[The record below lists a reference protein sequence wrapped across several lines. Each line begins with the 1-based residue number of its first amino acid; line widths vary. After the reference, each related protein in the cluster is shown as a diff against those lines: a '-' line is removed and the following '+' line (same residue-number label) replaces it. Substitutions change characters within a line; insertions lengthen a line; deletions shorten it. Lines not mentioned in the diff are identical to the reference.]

1 MEILQKFYESIL
13 ITSMWEWIAVV
24 TSVLYVILMSIHNI
38 AAWYFAGIS
47 SAIYVYICF
56 DALLFLDAI
65 LQVFYVGMAIY
76 GWYSWNTNAQAIN
89 MKRLSIKINL
99 WFIGIGVFVSGII
112 GWFFS
117 ISTSQVNPYLDAVIF
132 VFSIIATYQASISI
146 LENWLFWIVIDLLA
160 VYIFGSRELY
170 LTSFLYL
177 IYAMVAVFGFITWT
191 RIYKSQ
197 TDD

>member
-1 MEILQKFYESIL
+1 MEILQKFYESVL
-13 ITSMWEWIAVV
+13 NTSIWEWIAVV
-24 TSVLYVILMSIHNI
+24 TSVLYVILMSFHKIT
-38 AAWYFAGIS
+38 AWYFAGIS

-56 DALLFLDAI
+56 DAQLFLDAI

-89 MKRLSIKINL
+89 IKRLSIKINL

-117 ISTSQVNPYLDAVIF
+117 INTLQVNPYLDAVIF

-146 LENWLFWIVIDLLA
+146 IENWLFWIVIDLLA

-177 IYAMVAVFGFITWT
+177 IYSMMAVFGFITWT
-191 RIYKSQ
+191 QIYKRQ

>member
-24 TSVLYVILMSIHNI
+24 TSVLYVILMSFHKIT
-38 AAWYFAGIS
+38 AWYFAGIS

-56 DALLFLDAI
+56 DAQLFLDAI
-65 LQVFYVGMAIY
+65 LQAFYIGMAFY

-99 WFIGIGVFVSGII
+99 WFIGIGVFVSGIV

-146 LENWLFWIVIDLLA
+146 IENWLFWIVIDLLA

-177 IYAMVAVFGFITWT
+177 IYSMMAVFGFITWT
-191 RIYKSQ
+191 RIYKNQ

>member
-1 MEILQKFYESIL
+1 MEILQKFYESFL
-13 ITSMWEWIAVV
+13 ITSIWEWIAVV
-24 TSVLYVILMSIHNI
+24 TSVLYVILMSFHKIT
-38 AAWYFAGIS
+38 AWYFAGIS

-56 DALLFLDAI
+56 DAQLFLDAI

-89 MKRLSIKINL
+89 IKRLSIKINL
-99 WFIGIGVFVSGII
+99 WFIGIGVFVSGVI

-146 LENWLFWIVIDLLA
+146 IENWLFWIVIDLLA

-177 IYAMVAVFGFITWT
+177 IYAMMAVFGFITWT